1 MTAERIW
8 VAGHRGMVGSAI
20 CRHLQSLGRTVITVD
35 RSILDLRRQSDVEI
49 WLQGAQPS
57 AIIFAAAKVG
67 GIIANS
73 SYPADFIYDN
83 LTIQTNVIHAAH
95 KNNIDR
101 LVFLGSSCIYP
112 KLADQPIKENSLM
125 TGPLEPTNEWYAIAK
140 ISGIMTCQAYRK
152 QYGRKY
158 ISVMPCNL
166 YGPNDNF
173 NLETSHVIPALM
185 RKFHE
190 AKIKNSKSVVVWG
203 SGTPMREFLH
213 VDDLARGVTFAYDE
227 YDAYEHINCGYGQDQ
242 SIKEIAEL
250 IGKTVGFKG
259 DIVFDA
265 TKPDGTPRKI
275 MDSSR
280 INTLGWKPA
289 ITLEDGIR
297 TTYQWYIENAFGRHS
312 DE

>member
-20 CRHLQSLGRTVITVD
+20 CRHLKSLGRTVITVD

-49 WLQGAQPS
+49 WLQGAQPT

-112 KLADQPIKENSLM
+112 KFADQPIKENSLM

-152 QYGRKY
+152 QYGHRY

-166 YGPNDNF
+166 YGPYDNF
-173 NLETSHVIPALM
+173 NLETSHVLPALI

-190 AKIKNSKSVVVWG
+190 AKINNVRQVIVWG
-203 SGTPMREFLH
+203 SGTPKREFLH
-213 VDDLARGVTFAYDE
+213 VDDLARGVVFCFDNYDN
-227 YDAYEHINCGYGQDQ
+227 YEHINCGSGSDQ
-242 SIKEIAEL
+242 SIKEIAET
-250 IGKTVGFKG
+250 IKDVVGFRG
-259 DIVFDA
+259 EIVFD
-265 TKPDGTPRKI
+265 TSKPDGTPRKL
-275 MDSSR
+275 MDSGRLHS
-280 INTLGWKPA
+280 LGWKPSISLA
-289 ITLEDGIR
+289 DGLKM
-297 TTYQWYIENAFGRHS
+297 TYQWYLENIGTTKS
-312 DE
+312 

>member
-20 CRHLQSLGRTVITVD
+20 CRHLKSLGRTVITVD

-49 WLQGAQPS
+49 WLQGAQPT

-112 KLADQPIKENSLM
+112 KFAEQPIKENSLM

-152 QYGRKY
+152 QYGHRY

-166 YGPNDNF
+166 YGPYDNF
-173 NLETSHVIPALM
+173 NLETSHVLPALI

-190 AKIKNSKSVVVWG
+190 AKINNVNEVVVWG
-203 SGTPMREFLH
+203 SGTPKREFLH
-213 VDDLARGVTFAYDE
+213 VDDLARGVVFCFDNYDN
-227 YDAYEHINCGYGQDQ
+227 YEHINCGSGSDQ
-242 SIKEIAEL
+242 SIKEIAET
-250 IGKTVGFKG
+250 IKDVVGFSG
-259 DIVFDA
+259 EIVFD
-265 TKPDGTPRKI
+265 TSKPDGTPRKL
-275 MDSSR
+275 MDSGR
-280 INTLGWKPA
+280 LHALGWAPSISLA
-289 ITLEDGIR
+289 DGLKA
-297 TTYQWYIENAFGRHS
+297 TYQWYLENIDTTKS
-312 DE
+312 